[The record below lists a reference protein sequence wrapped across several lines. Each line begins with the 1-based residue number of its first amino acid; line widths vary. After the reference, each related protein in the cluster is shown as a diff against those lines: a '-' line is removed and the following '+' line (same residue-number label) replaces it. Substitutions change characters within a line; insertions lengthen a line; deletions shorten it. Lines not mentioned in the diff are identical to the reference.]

1 MIRGRF
7 TLDVIHSE
15 AILLVFLKLR
25 VFRFR
30 VELLPGE
37 LPGALQGCNGVVGP
51 YSLKVGLAV
60 RTWCSP
66 RCFRRRRGIRLWRCL
81 RRLSGG
87 GYNRECP
94 CSHCSENL

>member
-1 MIRGRF
+1 MIRGRL

-25 VFRFR
+25 EFRFR

-37 LPGALQGCNGVVGP
+37 LPGALQGCNAVIGP
-51 YSLKVGLAV
+51 YSLKVDLAV
-60 RTWCSP
+60 GRTWRSP
-66 RCFRRRRGIRLWRCL
+66 CCFRRRRGIRLWRCL

-87 GYNRECP
+87 GYNRECQ
-94 CSHCSENL
+94 CSD